1 MFVVSVLE
9 MREQA
14 SHPHMS
20 FSTRSDRSS
29 QRHNQQAIAL
39 TPELIR
45 RGDCLSQ
52 SDNQKAIIRT
62 PELSRRGDRLHEG
75 HSELIGH

>member
-20 FSTRSDRSS
+20 LSTKSDRSS
-29 QRHNQQAIAL
+29 QPHNQQAIA
-39 TPELIR
+39 
-45 RGDCLSQ
+45 CF
-52 SDNQKAIIRT
+52 KAIT
-62 PELSRRGDRLHEG
+62 SSLH
-75 HSELIGH
+75 LNF